1 MKIFLIL
8 ISLLAVSACCHKPT
22 RIITNTQI
30 EYKIIPDEYFSKECK
45 EPYILTDE
53 EIAAII
59 MEEQYNKNV
68 VLDYVNIS
76 RACYSTVE
84 RIKNFN
90 EENKN
95 LNKENS

>member
-1 MKIFLIL
+1 MKIFLIA
-8 ISLLAVSACCHKPT
+8 ISLLAVSACGHKPT

-30 EYKIIPDEYFSKECK
+30 EYKTIPDEYFSEECK
-45 EPYILTDE
+45 EPYVLTDE

-59 MEEQYNKNV
+59 MEEDYNKDV
-68 VLDYVNIS
+68 VLDYVNTS

-95 LNKENS
+95 LNSSQN